1 MDNRSLKVAVIDM
14 NNGAPNQ
21 GIRGIQEILSRF
33 KNENNIDLSFD
44 IFDLRQKGEIPGIG
58 YDAYISSGGP
68 GSPIESKGEQ
78 WENDLE
84 NLKMISQNP
93 KCLAIGECGLDALV
107 NIDENLQKKV
117 FEAQILWANQIQ
129 KPVIIH
135 CVRKFQELIPFQKI
149 AKVPLI
155 VHGFN
160 KKKAIADEMLKHGF
174 YLSFGKS
181 VLHNLSL
188 QTSLKEI
195 PLEKIFLETDDADF
209 DIAELYQKVAEI
221 KEISVEKLQEQISK
235 NLEILN
241 IQF

>member
-1 MDNRSLKVAVIDM
+1 M
-14 NNGAPNQ
+14 NFFNFHHHNPQIAY
-21 GIRGIQEILSRF
+21 GIYNSTPEEKIPEHYFSVGIHPQ
-33 KNENNIDLSFD
+33 NIH
-44 IFDLRQKGEIPGIG
+44 
-58 YDAYISSGGP
+58 
-68 GSPIESKGEQ
+68 EQ

-84 NLKMISQNP
+84 NLKIISQNP

-117 FEAQILWANQIQ
+117 FEAQIIWANQIQ

-135 CVRKFQELIPFQKI
+135 CVKRFQELIPFQKI
-149 AKVPLI
+149 AKVPMI
-155 VHGFN
+155 IHGFN

-195 PLEKIFLETDDADF
+195 PLEKIFLEKDDADF
-209 DIAELYQKVAEI
+209 NLTELYQKVAEI

>member
-1 MDNRSLKVAVIDM
+1 M
-14 NNGAPNQ
+14 NFFNFHHHNPQ
-21 GIRGIQEILSRF
+21 ISYGIYNSTPVEKIPEHYFSVGIHTQ
-33 KNENNIDLSFD
+33 NIH
-44 IFDLRQKGEIPGIG
+44 
-58 YDAYISSGGP
+58 
-68 GSPIESKGEQ
+68 EQ

-84 NLKMISQNP
+84 NLKIISQNP

-135 CVRKFQELIPFQKI
+135 CIKRFQELIPFQKI

-155 VHGFN
+155 IHGFN

-188 QTSLKEI
+188 QTTLKEI

-221 KEISVEKLQEQISK
+221 KEISVEKLQKQISK

-241 IQF
+241 FQF